1 MSMTKGTVR
10 DVTRSRH
17 YTAILV
23 ETAGYRGRRLYS
35 YILVEATNSG
45 VREGDAIE
53 YGPLGAS
60 EGPIEAFV
68 YRGKRKVGVTL
79 HVLEVHYLKYAPAPP
94 EDAGRPAEAI
104 EP

>member
-10 DVTRSRH
+10 DVTRSPH

-23 ETAGYRGRRLYS
+23 ETAGYKGRRLYS
-35 YILVEATNSG
+35 YVRVEATNSG

-53 YGPLGAS
+53 YGPLGAP
-60 EGPIEAFV
+60 EGPVEAFV

-79 HVLEVHYLKYAPAPP
+79 HVLEVHYLKYSPASPAGGPAEAPAP
-94 EDAGRPAEAI
+94 
-104 EP
+104 